1 MILPWNIIKSSS
13 LCWLCL
19 YPVMLFTPRKYY
31 NITVL
36 SSFFVIGISS
46 LCKKY
51 ICIIYL
57 HYRYFLFCLLK
68 KLSYLRYGMTT
79 LFSVIASSNIW
90 IWLKKYFAIHST
102 YELLQSWN
110 YYYFIECLSKTI
122 VSLSRPSTLLE
133 FSAALTLT
141 HFWNTNMLHYFL
153 LICEF
158 LSKWFPRSFI
168 YFLIAVTTLSFNTHI
183 SL

>member
-1 MILPWNIIKSSS
+1 MACSFLTLLYTTFQIHEQSFIFNFWMPMILPWNIIKSSS

-31 NITVL
+31 NINVL

-90 IWLKKYFAIHST
+90 IWLKKIFCHSFNIWIIAVM
-102 YELLQSWN
+102 ELLLFYRVFIQDDCIIVKAF
-110 YYYFIECLSKTI
+110 YFIRIQC
-122 VSLSRPSTLLE
+122 RPHANSLLE
-133 FSAALTLT
+133 
-141 HFWNTNMLHYFL
+141 Y
-153 LICEF
+153 
-158 LSKWFPRSFI
+158 
-168 YFLIAVTTLSFNTHI
+168 
-183 SL
+183 